1 METKNTKHTERR
13 KRFRYGKIVSAIVA
27 IVLVLT
33 MAVGLLPNNG
43 GKVYAKETAAD
54 AETRS
59 DYSWSLGDVNSTQY
73 NGRVWTDKSVSDT
86 DVTFGGDAGSV
97 TVPIG
102 TGDDASDFLVTY
114 SALATSQE
122 VSGESNVPVDVVF
135 VIDLSGSMSNS
146 DSYMDNHQKRI
157 QNLVTALNASIN
169 ELMDMNSENRI
180 GVVGYSS
187 TATTIL
193 PLDHYTPNGYSQNI
207 FSYNDNQTR
216 LSWDARNSSNQRV
229 NNNISVTGGTNT
241 QMGIYQGMN
250 MLASESDTTVTVGG
264 QEMQRVPSVI
274 VMADGAATYSSD
286 SSQWWSPA
294 NNNNDGPGSRA
305 YYGNGMKAMM
315 TASYMKQAINRN
327 YVVEDTSSSYAAKV
341 YTIGIGTADLGGDDE
356 DLANITLNPKDHWND
371 NNDMANSIRDAWNGV
386 EAQWP
391 WEQNQEGYISNNG
404 TGTPNINVGAVSGR
418 YYNDDWYKL
427 THPQQNDIVEVGL
440 QYNDAY
446 YDAITADDVNE
457 IFDDIVSSIAIS
469 TPQVPTKIEGNDPVH
484 DGYITYTDVIG
495 DYMEVDSVKELIWA
509 GQEFKN
515 PKVSGEGTA
524 DVTYTFEG
532 EIDNPAYENAQNAN
546 QIQITVHTDTA
557 ADGTKTQTMTVKIPA
572 TAIPLRVNTVELGEN
587 EQGDTTVVSNT
598 SNNAYP
604 LRLVYG
610 VSLQDGIN
618 PDTLEGVSEDYIA
631 ANTDEDGKVNFYSN
645 KYSGNTQGEGDAA
658 KTVGDA
664 KVEFTPADD
673 NPYYFLQEDTPI
685 YMNQTGDQRVTQDQF
700 NENGTY
706 WVPVTY
712 YDGNSVINTRVERT
726 GASMADYIQYEEGE
740 NWWDPSYAYITAG
753 APRLGNIE
761 QFIKDKTDNNTDTA
775 ETSFYPTFEGT
786 DVHDGKFVV
795 YLGNNGKLQLDAPAS
810 LIIGKNVTA
819 DEGLT
824 APDATFTFEITSADK
839 AGQSV
844 SAVKTTGTGESA
856 STENTEVQFNDQGVA
871 TVELTADQTIE
882 LKGMAGADY
891 SIKEV
896 NIAGGF
902 ALSNVEGAATT
913 SGSGND
919 TVASGE
925 VNTGA
930 ADETVT
936 FTNNYSVTP
945 ATSTGLNIP
954 LSGSKAIDGRDF
966 QAGDEFTFTIAAAQ
980 ATPDAPLPQK
990 DGADVTS
997 VTINPTSGETADF
1010 AFDGEITFTEPGEY
1024 RYIIRETQG
1033 NLAGVDYDAAV
1044 FRLNIVIV
1052 DNGDGTLRLANVDEI
1067 GELTA
1072 EDGMAGD
1079 GLVYTANPMI
1089 QEYNGGTMQPA
1100 PNNAVQFDNNYN
1112 SDAATATIQGTKLL
1126 NKIDTDYQLKDGDFT
1141 FTIAALGSTKEAKDS
1156 YTADDFVTDN
1166 TQPMPV
1172 DDQGQPLTETVNI
1185 ANGNVQFSFAQNVF
1199 TQDMVGKT
1207 FGYQITEAL
1216 GDAPD
1221 NTTMDSN
1228 TIRIVWVT
1236 VGDDGQGHVT
1246 TTVGPND
1253 GQSGT
1258 PNNFTFT
1265 NSYEPT
1271 STTIGDGGNAGITV
1285 QKTFEGHTWTDDYT
1299 FEYTIK
1305 NTGAPDGVTAP
1316 MPEKNTIEI
1325 GNPESGKVN
1334 TNAFGAMTF
1343 EQEGTYTYEIT
1354 ETKGNHGGVT
1364 YDEHVATVTVTVT
1377 EDEAAGTLSAQVAYN
1392 NSAALNDSDKAV
1404 QDAAAFTNTYNA
1416 SFAEGTTV
1424 NLDGTKNLTVGA
1436 NSDRTLAENQFF
1448 AVVTPLDGAPYGDK
1462 VISPGSSSYTVGNAA
1477 DDKADNGTFSGAF
1490 SGLLSNVKFS
1500 LSDLDGAA
1508 SKDFVYLIS
1517 EQQSGATGVT
1527 YDNAVYQVTITVTD
1541 DGNGKLSAGSPV
1553 IVKGTMQDD
1562 AFVADA
1568 DQSGVNGVV
1577 FNNSYTPNPADAVAA
1592 QTLKKVLSG
1601 DREQPLQAGEFEF
1614 KIELSDG
1621 DASGVTLPDPAT
1633 VTNDADGNINFGNIM
1648 FTKAGI
1654 YKIKATE
1661 VVPED
1666 AVDNGDG
1673 TYTLNHITY
1682 DTHTIET
1689 TFKVTDQN
1697 GKLTVNRTSVDG
1709 STTFTNTYK
1718 PDETTTT
1725 DDTTVNTNILV
1736 TKEVTGA
1743 PATEAFTFSL
1753 NLAEGQDSSNVFE
1766 GTGDDKTVFDGV
1778 EVTTSDSI
1786 AAGATET
1793 KAFAG
1798 VTFTAAG
1805 DYRFVIDETT
1815 TTEEP
1820 GWNYDGKT
1828 VEITVH
1834 VADQDGQLVITGI
1847 DNNNQTFTNSYV
1859 PNSVTLSGDSGLKAT
1874 KSVTGAPAPSEF
1886 EFNLALTSENAGN
1899 VLVGSGEDATAFPE
1913 SGITMSTQDL
1923 FDEDTATGS
1932 EDTTETV
1939 NFGDLTFT
1947 ATGVY
1952 TFTVTEITSTE
1963 PDGWTYGSGS
1973 GAVITVTVTDD
1984 NYDGQ
1989 LDATTVVT
1997 QGEGESATQID
2008 TNNPTITNSYVPG
2021 SVDVGEGEASGPVQ
2035 VTKNISGA
2043 PAPSDFSFTLTFD
2056 GDAAGNTGSIEN
2068 IKGLSDGSITTSVSQ
2083 ADLDDNNE
2091 TASFGK
2097 LTFTAEGDYYFTV
2110 TENETAPN
2118 SGWTYDNAPKTVII
2132 HVTDTDHDGYLEA
2145 SVDDDA
2151 AVVNNSYSPSGV
2163 VVGDDEEE
2171 LQVTKQVTGAPAL
2184 SEFDFTLQ
2192 LTSDNAAN
2200 VQGLGENNSITKST
2214 QDMTGKQGD
2223 ETETVNFGDLTF
2235 TAEGDYVFTVTETTT
2250 TEAAGW
2256 TYDNAAKTITV
2267 HVTDDGYDGQ
2277 LDATVEGNNPT
2288 VMNSYS
2294 PTSVVVG
2301 DDEEDLQVT
2310 KQVTGAPALSEFEF
2324 TLQLTSDNAANVQGL
2339 GVNNSITMSTTGL
2352 TGNEGSETVNFGKLT
2367 FTAAGDYTFT
2377 VDETTTTE
2385 EDGWTYDNS
2394 VKTIT
2399 VHVTDENYDGQLD
2412 VTVEGNNPIF
2422 YNTYYKPEDAKS
2434 VQDADGNNIDG
2445 QLVGVGDELT
2455 YTIDWVNNAVDEDGV
2470 PVNADVVITDSVPTG
2485 TTLVAGSISEG
2496 GVEQDDTITWTFE
2509 DQAPGASGQVSFK
2522 VTVDEPEN
2530 GDPAEDITNSAD
2542 ITIGE
2547 NDPQTSTVTNPLP
2560 GKEEITNPGQIGE
2573 GTVLTYQISF
2583 TNTDGDGASAEVV
2596 DTLTRGQGYN
2606 ADSAT
2611 VQIGDGEAFS
2621 MEPATTGDAASGQTL
2636 TWNLTDLPD
2645 NAEVVITFDVTVTR
2659 DAGASVD
2666 NTATV
2671 NGHNTN
2677 TTTTPY
2683 PSDSKKD
2690 VANADEPTVSIDG
2703 KLAGVGDTLIYTIDW
2718 AAEADGTLTITDKI
2732 PDGTAY
2738 VEDSA
2743 DNKGVY
2749 VKETNTITWTFEDL
2763 EEGDKGTV
2771 TFEVTITEDAVN
2783 YDEIS
2788 NTASLQIGDNDPKT
2802 TNEVTTDIPK
2812 KEVTD
2817 TTPDTGIQVG
2827 DTLTYTIEYRND
2839 TNETATVTVTDT
2851 LPAGLTYT
2859 GVPDGQTEPV
2869 VTTGDDGRQVLTWI
2883 FENVEPS
2890 DTASTVTFNTV
2901 VNENATIVE
2910 DPVRNKATVT
2920 VGENDY
2926 DTNTTGGDVKVQ
2938 TGNLTISKE
2947 IVLTEGQGTEI
2958 DTDKEFTFTVTL
2970 TGTNDQPL
2978 TGTYQYQIGDGK
2990 AQDLDFNDDGQ
3001 ATLNLKHNESATIT
3015 GLPEGANYTVTEADY
3030 TADGYT
3036 TTVPDNASAKIMA
3049 DGVTVDFTNT
3059 YKPSGVIIGGD
3070 DTEAGIT
3077 VQKTFTGRDWTA
3089 DDSFEFTIENTEK
3102 PESVE
3107 TAPMPEQTTVT
3118 IGAEGAADGVN
3129 SAAFSAMSF
3138 DTIGEYVYEITETHT
3153 GETIEGITYD
3163 AHTATVTVNVTDAG
3177 DGKLQ
3182 AEVTYDNSEAETEAD
3197 QAVEN
3202 AAAFTNTYEPGD
3214 ITIGGEDTQAGIMVQ
3229 KTLAGRAWETDDR
3242 FEFTLSAET
3251 KGAPTPDSTAIG
3263 ISGTAGE
3270 ETPAR
3275 AAFGEMTFT
3284 KDMMDGQMTKDF
3296 VYTVT
3301 ETSTG
3306 GNGVTVDP
3314 STERTV
3320 TVTVTDDG
3328 KGNLSAEVK
3337 YNNAEASTDT
3347 DKTVT
3352 DAAAF
3357 TNTYDA
3363 QAAESVPANFTL
3375 TKVFEGHDWTENY
3388 TFQFRL
3394 TPVDGAPMP
3403 AADENAGVIIAD
3415 DGSAVKTVSGP
3426 QEDGTASFDFGAIT
3440 YETAGDYTYTVTE
3453 IGGDNPGVIY
3463 SGNTATVTVHVTD
3476 KGDAGASTGQL
3487 VASASVVNGTFTNT
3501 YKTGE
3506 VAYDTAAG
3514 LQIVKNMT
3522 GRAIS
3527 ADEFTFTM
3535 TGADEGSIAR
3545 LNNGKALE
3553 FKTTGAGLTGNS
3565 ATETINALTGLTFTQ
3580 ADVGNTYTYTVK
3592 ETIPDGA
3599 ADNGNGTYTLN
3610 GMTYDGTSYEVQFV
3624 VTEDGEGTLLV
3635 ETFVDGVSQGI
3646 TQGAVATNVLPA
3658 QLVFNNSYD
3667 AGTTTVGASGEA
3679 QIQAVKVLNND
3690 DIANYAGQFH
3700 FSVTGSNNVKVASG
3714 INDASGNITFSDI
3727 VYNTENLNAAVT
3739 AEGSNEVGKAT
3750 VDRTGDQ
3757 DVYTFNYTVSE
3768 DTLDPESGVSYNGG
3782 TFGVTVTVTDDR
3794 AGKLTVAVAY
3804 DNGGNNLTFE
3814 NTYGADSEFNL
3825 TLTGNKVISAAEGL
3839 NPPTLTGGE
3848 YQFTIV
3854 GSEGAPMPET
3864 TTVSNQGATVS
3875 FGPITYT
3882 MENVF
3887 GSEEETVTEDTTED
3901 VTADTAEAVTADE
3914 TASDDTAA
3922 DVVADET
3929 EADGGAAV
3937 QTAGRTK
3944 VFTYTISESGELAGV
3959 TNEEGTKTV
3968 EVTVTDM
3975 GGGELTAVV
3984 TNVAEGTQDGSDFTF
3999 TNTYSVTPEESTP
4012 TGDGVEG
4019 GVTITK
4025 TIDGRNLNEGEFTFQ
4040 MADAEGNVVS
4050 EGTNDAAGNVE
4061 LGGITFE
4068 KPGTYSYT
4076 IHEVNNG
4083 LGGVTYDTSVYTA
4096 TATVTDDQDGTLSVA
4111 WEVKAAGGEALDAV
4125 TFANSYTAAPTSVS
4139 LGAAKKLD
4147 GRALKDGE
4155 FTFELKDEDGNVVSS
4170 AKNDENGAVVFD
4182 TISFDKAGTYKYT
4195 VTEAA
4200 GSDATITYD
4209 NTVYNVTITVTDDG
4223 NGSLSASVDTG
4234 DKTLVFT
4241 NKYTKPA
4248 EPQKP
4253 DDSSAAPADGT
4264 PKAVQT
4270 GDTTPIMPAVIAVI
4284 ASLAA
4289 IAAVVVII
4297 MRRRRR

>member
-1 METKNTKHTERR
+1 MLTALLAA
-13 KRFRYGKIVSAIVA
+13 ILVVSLAWPSGA
-27 IVLVLT
+27 
-33 MAVGLLPNNG
+33 AF
-43 GKVYAKETAAD
+43 AKDTSSD
-54 AETRS
+54 QETRS
-59 DYSWSLGDVNSTQY
+59 DYSWSLGDANSTQY

-86 DVTFGGDAGSV
+86 DITFSGDAGSV

-135 VIDLSGSMSNS
+135 VIDLSGSMSND
-146 DSYMDNHQKRI
+146 DSYMDNRQKRI

-274 VMADGAATYSSD
+274 VMADGAATYSSG

-327 YVVEDTSSSYAAKV
+327 YNVEDTSSNYAAKV

-356 DLANITLNPKDHWND
+356 DLANITLNPKDHWDD

-404 TGTPNINVGAVSGR
+404 TGTPDINVGRAQSGFFGTN
-418 YYNDDWYKL
+418 YYDDWYEL
-427 THPQQNDIVEVGL
+427 THPQQYDINEVGL

-509 GQEFKN
+509 GREFKN

-645 KYSGNTQGEGDAA
+645 KYSGNIQGEGDTA

-706 WVPVTY
+706 WVPITY

-726 GASMADYIQYEEGE
+726 GASMANYIQYERSD
-740 NWWDPSYAYITAG
+740 NNPWISYAYIEQG

-761 QFIKDKTDNNTDTA
+761 QFIQEKGTNTTGTA
-775 ETSFYPTFEGT
+775 ETSFYPTFEGA

-844 SAVKTTGTGESA
+844 GAVKTTGTGESA

-871 TVELTADQTIE
+871 TVELTADQTVE

-896 NIAGGF
+896 NIADGF
-902 ALSNVEGAATT
+902 ALSNVEGADTT

-1033 NLAGVDYDAAV
+1033 DLAGVDYDAAV

-1112 SDAATATIQGTKLL
+1112 SDAATAAIQGTKLL
-1126 NKIDTDYQLKDGDFT
+1126 NKTDTDYQLKDGDFT

-1185 ANGNVQFSFAQNVF
+1185 ANGNVQFSFAQDVF

-1416 SFAEGTTV
+1416 SFDEGTTV

-1500 LSDLDGAA
+1500 LSDLDGAV

-1517 EQQSGATGVT
+1517 EQQSGATGVI
-1527 YDNAVYQVTITVTD
+1527 YDNAVYQVTITVAD

-1568 DQSGVNGVV
+1568 DQSGVNSVV

-1601 DREQPLQAGEFEF
+1601 DREQPLQADEFEF

-1709 STTFTNTYK
+1709 SKTFTNTYK

-1753 NLAEGQDSSNVFE
+1753 NLAEGQDGSNVFE
-1766 GTGDDKTVFDGV
+1766 GTGDDKTAFDGI
-1778 EVTTSDSI
+1778 EVTTSDNI

-1815 TTEEP
+1815 TTDKP
-1820 GWNYDGKT
+1820 
-1828 VEITVH
+1828 
-1834 VADQDGQLVITGI
+1834 
-1847 DNNNQTFTNSYV
+1847 
-1859 PNSVTLSGDSGLKAT
+1859 
-1874 KSVTGAPAPSEF
+1874 
-1886 EFNLALTSENAGN
+1886 
-1899 VLVGSGEDATAFPE
+1899 
-1913 SGITMSTQDL
+1913 
-1923 FDEDTATGS
+1923 
-1932 EDTTETV
+1932 
-1939 NFGDLTFT
+1939 
-1947 ATGVY
+1947 
-1952 TFTVTEITSTE
+1952 
-1963 PDGWTYGSGS
+1963 
-1973 GAVITVTVTDD
+1973 
-1984 NYDGQ
+1984 
-1989 LDATTVVT
+1989 
-1997 QGEGESATQID
+1997 
-2008 TNNPTITNSYVPG
+2008 
-2021 SVDVGEGEASGPVQ
+2021 
-2035 VTKNISGA
+2035 
-2043 PAPSDFSFTLTFD
+2043 
-2056 GDAAGNTGSIEN
+2056 
-2068 IKGLSDGSITTSVSQ
+2068 
-2083 ADLDDNNE
+2083 
-2091 TASFGK
+2091 
-2097 LTFTAEGDYYFTV
+2097 
-2110 TENETAPN
+2110 
-2118 SGWTYDNAPKTVII
+2118 GWTYD
-2132 HVTDTDHDGYLEA
+2132 
-2145 SVDDDA
+2145 DA
-2151 AVVNNSYSPSGV
+2151 TH
-2163 VVGDDEEE
+2163 E
-2171 LQVTKQVTGAPAL
+2171 
-2184 SEFDFTLQ
+2184 
-2192 LTSDNAAN
+2192 
-2200 VQGLGENNSITKST
+2200 
-2214 QDMTGKQGD
+2214 
-2223 ETETVNFGDLTF
+2223 
-2235 TAEGDYVFTVTETTT
+2235 
-2250 TEAAGW
+2250 
-2256 TYDNAAKTITV
+2256 ITV
-2267 HVTDDGYDGQ
+2267 HVTDQNGTLIITGID
-2277 LDATVEGNNPT
+2277 GNNPKFT
-2288 VMNSYS
+2288 NSYDAGS
-2294 PTSVVVG
+2294 QDVDTGDADVPLTKVLTGKAWNGDSFTFKIEAVSNTAGIAVADQPMPANTEVTVDKATGKDAEG
-2301 DDEEDLQVT
+2301 DDQAT
-2310 KQVTGAPALSEFEF
+2310 FS
-2324 TLQLTSDNAANVQGL
+2324 
-2339 GVNNSITMSTTGL
+2339 
-2352 TGNEGSETVNFGKLT
+2352 FGKI
-2367 FTAAGDYTFT
+2367 
-2377 VDETTTTE
+2377 
-2385 EDGWTYDNS
+2385 TYDTPGEYVYKVTEIAPDDADPAYNAGIDYS
-2394 VKTIT
+2394 TSTATIT
-2399 VHVTDENYDGQLD
+2399 VSVKDNYAGS
-2412 VTVEGNNPIF
+2412 
-2422 YNTYYKPEDAKS
+2422 YNTS
-2434 VQDADGNNIDG
+2434 V
-2445 QLVGVGDELT
+2445 
-2455 YTIDWVNNAVDEDGV
+2455 
-2470 PVNADVVITDSVPTG
+2470 
-2485 TTLVAGSISEG
+2485 
-2496 GVEQDDTITWTFE
+2496 
-2509 DQAPGASGQVSFK
+2509 
-2522 VTVDEPEN
+2522 
-2530 GDPAEDITNSAD
+2530 
-2542 ITIGE
+2542 
-2547 NDPQTSTVTNPLP
+2547 TVTNNVFIN
-2560 GKEEITNPGQIGE
+2560 E
-2573 GTVLTYQISF
+2573 Y
-2583 TNTDGDGASAEVV
+2583 ASEL
-2596 DTLTRGQGYN
+2596 DY
-2606 ADSAT
+2606 
-2611 VQIGDGEAFS
+2611 
-2621 MEPATTGDAASGQTL
+2621 AASGGLEITKDFKNADMREFSFTVTPKDQASADKLGFDMAGKTF
-2636 TWNLTDLPD
+2636 TTKPGAGIEDD
-2645 NAEVVITFDVTVTR
+2645 NASHAAIMVIDDQTEAEFTQDDADSTYIYTVQEVK
-2659 DAGASVD
+2659 GD
-2666 NTATV
+2666 NTDVDYDDTV
-2671 NGHNTN
+2671 
-2677 TTTTPY
+2677 
-2683 PSDSKKD
+2683 
-2690 VANADEPTVSIDG
+2690 
-2703 KLAGVGDTLIYTIDW
+2703 YT
-2718 AAEADGTLTITDKI
+2718 
-2732 PDGTAY
+2732 
-2738 VEDSA
+2738 
-2743 DNKGVY
+2743 
-2749 VKETNTITWTFEDL
+2749 
-2763 EEGDKGTV
+2763 
-2771 TFEVTITEDAVN
+2771 VTITTID
-2783 YDEIS
+2783 DGQGGI
-2788 NTASLQIGDNDPKT
+2788 
-2802 TNEVTTDIPK
+2802 EVTT
-2812 KEVTD
+2812 
-2817 TTPDTGIQVG
+2817 
-2827 DTLTYTIEYRND
+2827 
-2839 TNETATVTVTDT
+2839 TVTDDAGYKKTYVYKNDGTVDQTAVIPFTNAYSATGELGGNGSVSINATKT
-2851 LPAGLTYT
+2851 LTNRPM
-2859 GVPDGQTEPV
+2859 VDGEFSFN
-2869 VTTGDDGRQVLTWI
+2869 VTNANDV
-2883 FENVEPS
+2883 NK
-2890 DTASTVTFNTV
+2890 TV
-2901 VNENATIVE
+2901 VA
-2910 DPVRNKATVT
+2910 
-2920 VGENDY
+2920 
-2926 DTNTTGGDVKVQ
+2926 
-2938 TGNLTISKE
+2938 
-2947 IVLTEGQGTEI
+2947 
-2958 DTDKEFTFTVTL
+2958 
-2970 TGTNDQPL
+2970 TGTNDASGKIAFSAIKYSIDQMLDDVDNGLATP
-2978 TGTYQYQIGDGK
+2978 TTVGDKDAFVYTYQVTEDTTNLDDGVAAVNAAGFTITVTVVDNGDGTLGISV
-2990 AQDLDFNDDGQ
+2990 AYPNDDDGITFRNTYGETGQ
-3001 ATLNLKHNESATIT
+3001 ATLNI
-3015 GLPEGANYTVTEADY
+3015 
-3030 TADGYT
+3030 
-3036 TTVPDNASAKIMA
+3036 
-3049 DGVTVDFTNT
+3049 
-3059 YKPSGVIIGGD
+3059 SG
-3070 DTEAGIT
+3070 
-3077 VQKTFTGRDWTA
+3077 K
-3089 DDSFEFTIENTEK
+3089 
-3102 PESVE
+3102 
-3107 TAPMPEQTTVT
+3107 
-3118 IGAEGAADGVN
+3118 
-3129 SAAFSAMSF
+3129 
-3138 DTIGEYVYEITETHT
+3138 
-3153 GETIEGITYD
+3153 
-3163 AHTATVTVNVTDAG
+3163 
-3177 DGKLQ
+3177 
-3182 AEVTYDNSEAETEAD
+3182 
-3197 QAVEN
+3197 
-3202 AAAFTNTYEPGD
+3202 
-3214 ITIGGEDTQAGIMVQ
+3214 
-3229 KTLAGRAWETDDR
+3229 KTLNVESGDHAPDIAG
-3242 FEFTLSAET
+3242 
-3251 KGAPTPDSTAIG
+3251 K
-3263 ISGTAGE
+3263 
-3270 ETPAR
+3270 
-3275 AAFGEMTFT
+3275 
-3284 KDMMDGQMTKDF
+3284 
-3296 VYTVT
+3296 
-3301 ETSTG
+3301 
-3306 GNGVTVDP
+3306 
-3314 STERTV
+3314 
-3320 TVTVTDDG
+3320 
-3328 KGNLSAEVK
+3328 
-3337 YNNAEASTDT
+3337 
-3347 DKTVT
+3347 
-3352 DAAAF
+3352 
-3357 TNTYDA
+3357 
-3363 QAAESVPANFTL
+3363 
-3375 TKVFEGHDWTENY
+3375 Y
-3388 TFQFRL
+3388 TFEL
-3394 TPVDGAPMP
+3394 T
-3403 AADENAGVIIAD
+3403 
-3415 DGSAVKTVSGP
+3415 
-3426 QEDGTASFDFGAIT
+3426 
-3440 YETAGDYTYTVTE
+3440 
-3453 IGGDNPGVIY
+3453 
-3463 SGNTATVTVHVTD
+3463 
-3476 KGDAGASTGQL
+3476 
-3487 VASASVVNGTFTNT
+3487 
-3501 YKTGE
+3501 
-3506 VAYDTAAG
+3506 
-3514 LQIVKNMT
+3514 
-3522 GRAIS
+3522 
-3527 ADEFTFTM
+3527 
-3535 TGADEGSIAR
+3535 
-3545 LNNGKALE
+3545 
-3553 FKTTGAGLTGNS
+3553 
-3565 ATETINALTGLTFTQ
+3565 
-3580 ADVGNTYTYTVK
+3580 
-3592 ETIPDGA
+3592 
-3599 ADNGNGTYTLN
+3599 
-3610 GMTYDGTSYEVQFV
+3610 
-3624 VTEDGEGTLLV
+3624 
-3635 ETFVDGVSQGI
+3635 
-3646 TQGAVATNVLPA
+3646 
-3658 QLVFNNSYD
+3658 
-3667 AGTTTVGASGEA
+3667 
-3679 QIQAVKVLNND
+3679 
-3690 DIANYAGQFH
+3690 
-3700 FSVTGSNNVKVASG
+3700 
-3714 INDASGNITFSDI
+3714 
-3727 VYNTENLNAAVT
+3727 
-3739 AEGSNEVGKAT
+3739 
-3750 VDRTGDQ
+3750 
-3757 DVYTFNYTVSE
+3757 
-3768 DTLDPESGVSYNGG
+3768 
-3782 TFGVTVTVTDDR
+3782 
-3794 AGKLTVAVAY
+3794 
-3804 DNGGNNLTFE
+3804 
-3814 NTYGADSEFNL
+3814 
-3825 TLTGNKVISAAEGL
+3825 
-3839 NPPTLTGGE
+3839 
-3848 YQFTIV
+3848 
-3854 GSEGAPMPET
+3854 GSEGAPMPAT
-3864 TTVSNQGATVS
+3864 TTAKNDASGNVN
-3875 FGPITYT
+3875 FGDITYT
-3882 MENVF
+3882 MQNVF
-3887 GSEEETVTEDTTED
+3887 GGTGVQDSADDAAAETTDE
-3901 VTADTAEAVTADE
+3901 VTADANGE
-3914 TASDDTAA
+3914 
-3922 DVVADET
+3922 VADE
-3929 EADGGAAV
+3929 AAGAKAEV
-3937 QTAGRTK
+3937 DTQSAQRTK
-3944 VFTYTISESGELAGV
+3944 TFTYTVAESGSVSGV
-3959 TNEEGTKTV
+3959 TNDADSSKTFT
-3968 EVTVTDM
+3968 VTVTDN
-3975 GGGELTAVV
+3975 GDGTLS
-3984 TNVAEGTQDGSDFTF
+3984 VASDPASGALFSF
-3999 TNTYSVTPEESTP
+3999 TNTYSVESTTSSP
-4012 TGDGVEG
+4012 TGSGA
-4019 GVTITK
+4019 VTITK
-4025 TIDGRNLNEGEFTFQ
+4025 QLTGRDMVEGEFAFEMTDQ
-4040 MADAEGNVVS
+4040 DGKVVAT
-4050 EGTNDAAGNVE
+4050 GTNGTNGAVN
-4061 LGGITFE
+4061 LGSIEFAE
-4068 KPGTYSYT
+4068 PGTYSYT
-4076 IHEVNNG
+4076 IREVNNG
-4083 LGGVTYDTSVYTA
+4083 LGGIKYDGAQYKAV
-4096 TATVTDDQDGTLSVA
+4096 ATVTDNGDGTLSVA
-4111 WEVKAAGGEALDAV
+4111 WNSETASGDK
-4125 TFANSYTAAPTSVS
+4125 TNSIKFNNSYTAQSTSVS
-4139 LGAAKKLD
+4139 LGTGKLLK
-4147 GRALKDGE
+4147 GRNLSAGE
-4155 FTFELKDEDGNVVSS
+4155 FTFKLTDSNGNEVDT
-4170 AKNDENGAVVFD
+4170 ATNEENGAVTF
-4182 TISFDKAGTYKYT
+4182 G
-4195 VTEAA
+4195 
-4200 GSDATITYD
+4200 TITYD
-4209 NTVYNVTITVTDDG
+4209 KPGEYTYTITEVAPEDEDASVEGIQNNGVTYDESSYNVTVEVLDNGKGNLTSKVVYDTKDGSAPLFVNTYSAPTAPEQGDDDG
-4223 NGSLSASVDTG
+4223 GLLNMAKTG
-4234 DKTLVFT
+4234 DFM
-4241 NKYTKPA
+4241 
-4248 EPQKP
+4248 
-4253 DDSSAAPADGT
+4253 G
-4264 PKAVQT
+4264 
-4270 GDTTPIMPAVIAVI
+4270 GIM
-4284 ASLAA
+4284 AA
-4289 IAAVVVII
+4289 IAALVVAAAGGATYALRK
-4297 MRRRRR
+4297 MRRPRGRHAR

>member
-1 METKNTKHTERR
+1 MT
-13 KRFRYGKIVSAIVA
+13 Y
-27 IVLVLT
+27 
-33 MAVGLLPNNG
+33 
-43 GKVYAKETAAD
+43 
-54 AETRS
+54 
-59 DYSWSLGDVNSTQY
+59 
-73 NGRVWTDKSVSDT
+73 DT
-86 DVTFGGDAGSV
+86 NVCTV
-97 TVPIG
+97 TVNVTDTQNG
-102 TGDDASDFLVTY
+102 SLKAEVTY
-114 SALATSQE
+114 S
-122 VSGESNVPVDVVF
+122 
-135 VIDLSGSMSNS
+135 
-146 DSYMDNHQKRI
+146 
-157 QNLVTALNASIN
+157 
-169 ELMDMNSENRI
+169 
-180 GVVGYSS
+180 
-187 TATTIL
+187 
-193 PLDHYTPNGYSQNI
+193 
-207 FSYNDNQTR
+207 NDKHA
-216 LSWDARNSSNQRV
+216 D
-229 NNNISVTGGTNT
+229 
-241 QMGIYQGMN
+241 
-250 MLASESDTTVTVGG
+250 ESDQVLFANVYEASMNYGAEGKGGIAVTKQLTNRPMNNEEFTFSIAGTDSDTVN
-264 QEMQRVPSVI
+264 
-274 VMADGAATYSSD
+274 ADT
-286 SSQWWSPA
+286 A
-294 NNNNDGPGSRA
+294 NA
-305 YYGNGMKAMM
+305 
-315 TASYMKQAINRN
+315 
-327 YVVEDTSSSYAAKV
+327 
-341 YTIGIGTADLGGDDE
+341 
-356 DLANITLNPKDHWND
+356 
-371 NNDMANSIRDAWNGV
+371 
-386 EAQWP
+386 
-391 WEQNQEGYISNNG
+391 
-404 TGTPNINVGAVSGR
+404 
-418 YYNDDWYKL
+418 KL
-427 THPQQNDIVEVGL
+427 TE
-440 QYNDAY
+440 
-446 YDAITADDVNE
+446 
-457 IFDDIVSSIAIS
+457 
-469 TPQVPTKIEGNDPVH
+469 
-484 DGYITYTDVIG
+484 
-495 DYMEVDSVKELIWA
+495 
-509 GQEFKN
+509 
-515 PKVSGEGTA
+515 
-524 DVTYTFEG
+524 
-532 EIDNPAYENAQNAN
+532 
-546 QIQITVHTDTA
+546 
-557 ADGTKTQTMTVKIPA
+557 
-572 TAIPLRVNTVELGEN
+572 
-587 EQGDTTVVSNT
+587 
-598 SNNAYP
+598 
-604 LRLVYG
+604 
-610 VSLQDGIN
+610 
-618 PDTLEGVSEDYIA
+618 
-631 ANTDEDGKVNFYSN
+631 
-645 KYSGNTQGEGDAA
+645 
-658 KTVGDA
+658 
-664 KVEFTPADD
+664 
-673 NPYYFLQEDTPI
+673 
-685 YMNQTGDQRVTQDQF
+685 
-700 NENGTY
+700 
-706 WVPVTY
+706 
-712 YDGNSVINTRVERT
+712 
-726 GASMADYIQYEEGE
+726 
-740 NWWDPSYAYITAG
+740 
-753 APRLGNIE
+753 
-761 QFIKDKTDNNTDTA
+761 
-775 ETSFYPTFEGT
+775 
-786 DVHDGKFVV
+786 
-795 YLGNNGKLQLDAPAS
+795 
-810 LIIGKNVTA
+810 
-819 DEGLT
+819 
-824 APDATFTFEITSADK
+824 ADK
-839 AGQSV
+839 SF
-844 SAVKTTGTGESA
+844 K
-856 STENTEVQFNDQGVA
+856 
-871 TVELTADQTIE
+871 
-882 LKGMAGADY
+882 
-891 SIKEV
+891 
-896 NIAGGF
+896 
-902 ALSNVEGAATT
+902 
-913 SGSGND
+913 
-919 TVASGE
+919 
-925 VNTGA
+925 NTGA
-930 ADETVT
+930 AANATITMTKLQNVSFDQTDAGKTYSYIVDETTV
-936 FTNNYSVTP
+936 
-945 ATSTGLNIP
+945 
-954 LSGSKAIDGRDF
+954 D
-966 QAGDEFTFTIAAAQ
+966 
-980 ATPDAPLPQK
+980 DADALPGVICDQ
-990 DGADVTS
+990 TQ
-997 VTINPTSGETADF
+997 
-1010 AFDGEITFTEPGEY
+1010 Y
-1024 RYIIRETQG
+1024 R
-1033 NLAGVDYDAAV
+1033 VDIQV
-1044 FRLNIVIV
+1044 V
-1052 DNGDGTLRLANVDEI
+1052 DNGDGSMHTLTTVTKIKD
-1067 GELTA
+1067 
-1072 EDGMAGD
+1072 AG
-1079 GLVYTANPMI
+1079 G
-1089 QEYNGGTMQPA
+1089 
-1100 PNNAVQFDNNYN
+1100 
-1112 SDAATATIQGTKLL
+1112 
-1126 NKIDTDYQLKDGDFT
+1126 
-1141 FTIAALGSTKEAKDS
+1141 
-1156 YTADDFVTDN
+1156 ADVN
-1166 TQPMPV
+1166 
-1172 DDQGQPLTETVNI
+1172 ETVI
-1185 ANGNVQFSFAQNVF
+1185 
-1199 TQDMVGKT
+1199 
-1207 FGYQITEAL
+1207 
-1216 GDAPD
+1216 DA
-1221 NTTMDSN
+1221 
-1228 TIRIVWVT
+1228 
-1236 VGDDGQGHVT
+1236 
-1246 TTVGPND
+1246 
-1253 GQSGT
+1253 
-1258 PNNFTFT
+1258 
-1265 NSYEPT
+1265 
-1271 STTIGDGGNAGITV
+1271 
-1285 QKTFEGHTWTDDYT
+1285 
-1299 FEYTIK
+1299 
-1305 NTGAPDGVTAP
+1305 
-1316 MPEKNTIEI
+1316 
-1325 GNPESGKVN
+1325 
-1334 TNAFGAMTF
+1334 
-1343 EQEGTYTYEIT
+1343 
-1354 ETKGNHGGVT
+1354 
-1364 YDEHVATVTVTVT
+1364 
-1377 EDEAAGTLSAQVAYN
+1377 
-1392 NSAALNDSDKAV
+1392 
-1404 QDAAAFTNTYNA
+1404 
-1416 SFAEGTTV
+1416 
-1424 NLDGTKNLTVGA
+1424 A
-1436 NSDRTLAENQFF
+1436 NSDNEGYTAPTFGFINEYNPTPAE
-1448 AVVTPLDGAPYGDK
+1448 AGE
-1462 VISPGSSSYTVGNAA
+1462 
-1477 DDKADNGTFSGAF
+1477 GTDYA
-1490 SGLLSNVKFS
+1490 
-1500 LSDLDGAA
+1500 
-1508 SKDFVYLIS
+1508 I
-1517 EQQSGATGVT
+1517 
-1527 YDNAVYQVTITVTD
+1527 QVTKT
-1541 DGNGKLSAGSPV
+1541 
-1553 IVKGTMQDD
+1553 
-1562 AFVADA
+1562 
-1568 DQSGVNGVV
+1568 
-1577 FNNSYTPNPADAVAA
+1577 
-1592 QTLKKVLSG
+1592 
-1601 DREQPLQAGEFEF
+1601 
-1614 KIELSDG
+1614 
-1621 DASGVTLPDPAT
+1621 
-1633 VTNDADGNINFGNIM
+1633 
-1648 FTKAGI
+1648 
-1654 YKIKATE
+1654 
-1661 VVPED
+1661 
-1666 AVDNGDG
+1666 
-1673 TYTLNHITY
+1673 
-1682 DTHTIET
+1682 
-1689 TFKVTDQN
+1689 
-1697 GKLTVNRTSVDG
+1697 
-1709 STTFTNTYK
+1709 
-1718 PDETTTT
+1718 
-1725 DDTTVNTNILV
+1725 
-1736 TKEVTGA
+1736 VTGA
-1743 PATEAFTFSL
+1743 PSPSDVSYSFTLTATG
-1753 NLAEGQDSSNVFE
+1753 NNIGN
-1766 GTGDDKTVFDGV
+1766 
-1778 EVTTSDSI
+1778 
-1786 AAGATET
+1786 
-1793 KAFAG
+1793 
-1798 VTFTAAG
+1798 
-1805 DYRFVIDETT
+1805 
-1815 TTEEP
+1815 
-1820 GWNYDGKT
+1820 
-1828 VEITVH
+1828 
-1834 VADQDGQLVITGI
+1834 ITGL
-1847 DNNNQTFTNSYV
+1847 DNNNQLHVRTDGIINAGESRTMDFGKLTFGKPGIYTFTVQEDTPAAADGWTYDTTAKTVTVVVTDLNDKGQYDGKLYIQNVTGSPAEVTNSYV

-2083 ADLDDNNE
+2083 ADLDDNTE

-2151 AVVNNSYSPSGV
+2151 AVVN
-2163 VVGDDEEE
+2163 
-2171 LQVTKQVTGAPAL
+2171 
-2184 SEFDFTLQ
+2184 
-2192 LTSDNAAN
+2192 
-2200 VQGLGENNSITKST
+2200 
-2214 QDMTGKQGD
+2214 
-2223 ETETVNFGDLTF
+2223 
-2235 TAEGDYVFTVTETTT
+2235 
-2250 TEAAGW
+2250 
-2256 TYDNAAKTITV
+2256 
-2267 HVTDDGYDGQ
+2267 
-2277 LDATVEGNNPT
+2277 
-2288 VMNSYS
+2288 NSYS

-2352 TGNEGSETVNFGKLT
+2352 TGNEGSETVNFGELT

-2496 GVEQDDTITWTFE
+2496 GVEQDGTITWMFE

-2738 VEDSA
+2738 VKDSA
-2743 DNKGVY
+2743 DNDGVY
-2749 VKETNTITWTFEDL
+2749 NEDTKTITWTFKDL
-2763 EEGDKGTV
+2763 KEGDKGTV

-3036 TTVPDNASAKIMA
+3036 TTVPDNASAKITA

-3129 SAAFSAMSF
+3129 SAAFGAMSF

-3375 TKVFEGHDWTENY
+3375 TKVFEGHDWTEKY

-3403 AADENAGVIIAD
+3403 HTDENAGVTIAD

-3426 QEDGTASFDFGAIT
+3426 QENGTASFDFGAIT
-3440 YETAGDYTYTVTE
+3440 YETAGDYKYTVEE
-3453 IGGDNPGVIY
+3453 IKGDNPGVTY
-3463 SGNTATVTVHVTD
+3463 SVNTATVTVHVTD
-3476 KGDAGASTGQL
+3476 KGDDGTSTGKL

-3522 GRAIS
+3522 GRAIG

-3646 TQGAVATNVLPA
+3646 TQGAVATNALPA

-3794 AGKLTVAVAY
+3794 AGNLTVAVTY
-3804 DNGGNNLTFE
+3804 DNGGDKLTFE
-3814 NTYGADSEFNL
+3814 NTYGADSEFDL
-3825 TLTGNKVISAAEGL
+3825 TLTGNKVIAAAEGL

-3887 GSEEETVTEDTTED
+3887 GSEEEAVTEDTTED
-3901 VTADTAEAVTADE
+3901 VAADTAEDVTADAADD
-3914 TASDDTAA
+3914 TASD
-3922 DVVADET
+3922 VVTDET

-3984 TNVAEGTQDGSDFTF
+3984 TNVTEGTQDGSDFTF
-3999 TNTYSVTPEESTP
+3999 TNTYNVTPEESTP
-4012 TGDGVEG
+4012 TGDGEG
-4019 GVTITK
+4019 CVTITK
-4025 TIDGRNLNEGEFTFQ
+4025 TLDGRSLNEGEFTFQ
-4040 MADAEGNVVS
+4040 MTDAEGNVVS
-4050 EGTNDAAGNVE
+4050 EGTNDVAGNVE
-4061 LGGITFE
+4061 LSGIIFE

-4076 IHEVNNG
+4076 IREVDSG

-4096 TATVTDDQDGTLSVA
+4096 TATVT
-4111 WEVKAAGGEALDAV
+4111 
-4125 TFANSYTAAPTSVS
+4125 FANSYKAAPTSVS
-4139 LGAAKKLD
+4139 LGAAKRLD

-4155 FTFELKDEDGNVVSS
+4155 FTFELKDQDGNVVSS
-4170 AKNDENGAVVFD
+4170 AKNDENGAVAFD
-4182 TISFDKAGTYKYT
+4182 TISFDEAGTYNYT
-4195 VTEAA
+4195 VIEAA

-4234 DKTLVFT
+4234 DKDLVFT

-4253 DDSSAAPADGT
+4253 DDSKPAPADGT

-4270 GDTTPIMPAVIAVI
+4270 GDTTPIIPTVIAVLV
-4284 ASLAA
+4284 SLAA